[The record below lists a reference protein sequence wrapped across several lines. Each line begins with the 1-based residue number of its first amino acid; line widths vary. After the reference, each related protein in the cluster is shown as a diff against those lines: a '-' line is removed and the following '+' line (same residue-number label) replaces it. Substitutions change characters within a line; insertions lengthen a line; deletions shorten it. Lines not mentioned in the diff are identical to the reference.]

1 MSADLDRYSKRI
13 LEHLQVHGRASAQDL
28 SDAVGLSTA
37 PCWRRVKA
45 MEADG
50 VIRGYAALV
59 DPRKVGL
66 TACLLV
72 QVSLD
77 RHSEAVVA
85 DFERAVRDTP
95 EILECHVTT
104 GDADYLLKI
113 MVADTLAYDA
123 FLHRLMF
130 RLKGVRQMK
139 TSVALRTVKD
149 QSRLPLG

>member
-1 MSADLDRYSKRI
+1 MVEPLDRYSRLI
-13 LEHLQVHGRASAQDL
+13 LDHLQRHGRASAQDL

-50 VIRGYAALV
+50 TIRGYGALV

-66 TACLLV
+66 SACLLV

-77 RHSEAVVA
+77 RHSESVVN

-113 MVADTLAYDA
+113 VVQDTLAYDA

-130 RLKGVRQMK
+130 KLKGIRQMK
-139 TSVALRTVKD
+139 TSVALRTVKAET
-149 QSRLPLG
+149 SLPIP

>member
-1 MSADLDRYSKRI
+1 MSQALDRTAKRI
-13 LEHLQVHGRASAQDL
+13 LEHLQAHGRASAQDL

-50 VIRGYAALV
+50 TIRGYVALV
-59 DPRKVGL
+59 EPRKVGL

-77 RHSEAVVA
+77 RHSENVVN

-113 MVADTLAYDA
+113 VVADTLAYDA

-130 RLKGVRQMK
+130 KLKGVRQMR
-139 TSVALRTVKD
+139 TSVALRTVK
-149 QSRLPLG
+149 SETRLPLG